1 MKTRWRV
8 FAAFM
13 VIMWCIFVFLL
24 GVNLQRMA
32 RVEAMTKEGLEVID
46 QMNQKVSEDFEEE
59 VETGEITIESLGE
72 YKVTHYCAC
81 TKCTNGS
88 GVTASGT
95 VPKQGRTC
103 AAEGLPI
110 GTKLLIAET
119 GEILTVED
127 RFGDPKKTQCLDIYV
142 EEHDEALRRGTFRS
156 EVYILHF

>member
-1 MKTRWRV
+1 MRRYEKMMLILL
-8 FAAFM
+8 FM
-13 VIMWCIFVFLL
+13 LLVLAIMMLMTL
-24 GVNLQRMA
+24 A
-32 RVEAMTKEGLEVID
+32 RESYIIAITKDTLDVADRINAEVSAEVI
-46 QMNQKVSEDFEEE
+46 EEE
-59 VETGEITIESLGE
+59 PEEIKSESLGT
-72 YKVTHYCAC
+72 YRITHYCAC

-95 VPKQGRTC
+95 VPEQGRTC

-110 GTKLLIAET
+110 GTHVLIAET

>member
-1 MKTRWRV
+1 MRRKQ
-8 FAAFM
+8 FIM
-13 VIMWCIFVFLL
+13 VIILTFGLLLL
-24 GVNLQRMA
+24 GMVAVTIIQ
-32 RVEAMTKEGLEVID
+32 EANIAAVTKDTLEVVDRINAEVAD
-46 QMNQKVSEDFEEE
+46 EEPE
-59 VETGEITIESLGE
+59 PGEITSESLGV
-72 YKVTHYCAC
+72 YRITHYCAC

-95 VPKQGRTC
+95 VPEQGRTC

-110 GTKLLIAET
+110 GTHVLIAET